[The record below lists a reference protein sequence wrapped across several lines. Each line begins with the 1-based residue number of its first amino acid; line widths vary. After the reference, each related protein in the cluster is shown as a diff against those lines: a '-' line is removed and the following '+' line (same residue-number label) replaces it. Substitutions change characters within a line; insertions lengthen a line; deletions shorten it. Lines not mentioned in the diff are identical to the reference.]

1 MGMMIHR
8 HMKKVAEKEKSA
20 TASVKPKKKEVEN
33 EKQPVKKAGRP
44 KKEQ

>member
-8 HMKKVAEKEKSA
+8 HMKRVAEKEKSA
-20 TASVKPKKKEVEN
+20 TIPTKPNKKVTNN
-33 EKQPVKKAGRP
+33 EKPSVRKAGRP